1 MAKHLYDEASNV
13 VADHGEYR
21 LVAPMALPFPSHLTP
36 LRKPAAGWSRPLIRH
51 AFRRDHL
58 TPPRA
63 KIRS

>member
-36 LRKPAAGWSRPLIRH
+36 LRKPAAG
-51 AFRRDHL
+51 
-58 TPPRA
+58 
-63 KIRS
+63 